1 MNSVPYHRFILIF
14 RFKSIKQNAPDLEFT
29 HVQNNQPK
37 ICFRFFQTPSF
48 LLWRKQT
55 CPSWR
60 GGPQASCSVSA
71 EGREDGWEPSWV
83 SSRHKLKKRLASWDG
98 IWGKGQLGDHQS
110 PAGLLCF
117 SLFEANWSVWW
128 PTNRVTVL
136 VANWTLYFHSEFKA
150 HLTGRCIKY
159 SQVWHRT
166 NWMQFTL
173 PLKFMPFFVKRP
185 QVLTTSLRGWNGRE
199 EIESNYKSSLRL
211 LLSSQLPTIAS
222 WKWRNP
228 QLLRKDPLFL
238 FIHLS

>member
-1 MNSVPYHRFILIF
+1 MSNIISQKYVSGSSKRRHFSFGANKPPLPEGEVLRFHA
-14 RFKSIKQNAPDLEFT
+14 R
-29 HVQNNQPK
+29 
-37 ICFRFFQTPSF
+37 F
-48 LLWRKQT
+48 LLKGERMGESLPGCHPDTNSRKGWLPGT
-55 CPSWR
+55 
-60 GGPQASCSVSA
+60 VS
-71 EGREDGWEPSWV
+71 EGRGSWGTIRV
-83 SSRHKLKKRLASWDG
+83 PQVCCAFPCSKLTG
-98 IWGKGQLGDHQS
+98 
-110 PAGLLCF
+110 P
-117 SLFEANWSVWW
+117 SVWW

-136 VANWTLYFHSEFKA
+136 VANWTLYFQTEFKA